1 MLSPEQL
8 SNLHLQQVITT
19 TVFETSQTKQSL
31 LQTLA
36 EMKAKKQHYIM
47 IPSFFFLIN
56 VYY

>member
-19 TVFETSQTKQSL
+19 IVFETSQTKQSL

-36 EMKAKKQHYIM
+36 EMKAKR
-47 IPSFFFLIN
+47 
-56 VYY
+56 